1 MTMLRILAFAAG
13 AAIACACT
21 PARAQVVWHL
31 PSAYPA
37 NNFHNE
43 NLGLFAKDVAAAT
56 EGKLVITL
64 HPNASMFSA
73 TQIKSAVRIGQAQM
87 GEVLI
92 SLHDGEDPIY
102 GVDVIPF
109 LATSYE
115 DARKLWLAS
124 KAAIGR
130 RFTAQGLTPLFAV
143 PWPPQ
148 GIYVKKEISQIGDMK
163 GLSWRVYNSGT
174 QRIAQIV
181 GAYPVTIQAADLPQ
195 ALATGLINAFMT
207 SVATGYD
214 SKAWETMAYFYDTQA
229 WIPKNITFVNT
240 AAFEGLDQT
249 ARDAVLKASAVAEAR
264 GWAMSQERTKWYAD
278 QLTAKGMK
286 VLPPS
291 PALKSGLQRIGEQL
305 TNEWLLKAG
314 NDGRTSVAAYRRR

>member
-1 MTMLRILAFAAG
+1 MTMLRILALAAG
-13 AAIACACT
+13 AAIACACA

-37 NNFHNE
+37 DNFHNE

-56 EGKLVITL
+56 NGKLTITL
-64 HPNASMFSA
+64 HPGASMFSA
-73 TQIKSAVRIGQAQM
+73 TQIKSAVRVGQAQA

-109 LATSYE
+109 LASSYE
-115 DARKLWLAS
+115 DARRLWLAS
-124 KAAIGR
+124 KAAINK

-148 GIYVKKEISQIGDMK
+148 GIYTKKEISQISDMK

-229 WIPKNITFVNT
+229 WIPKNITFANT
-240 AAFEGLDQT
+240 AAFERLDKAT
-249 ARDAVLKASAVAEAR
+249 RDAVLKASAVAETR

-278 QLTAKGMK
+278 QLIAKGMK

>member
-1 MTMLRILAFAAG
+1 MLRILALAAG
-13 AAIACACT
+13 AAIACACA

-37 NNFHNE
+37 DNFHNE

-56 EGKLVITL
+56 EGKLTITL
-64 HPNASMFSA
+64 HPGASMFSA
-73 TQIKSAVRIGQAQM
+73 TQIKSAVRVGQAQA

-109 LATSYE
+109 LASSYE

-124 KAAIGR
+124 KAAINK

-148 GIYVKKEISQIGDMK
+148 GIYTKKEISQISDMK
-163 GLSWRVYNSGT
+163 GLSWRVYNTGT

-214 SKAWETMAYFYDTQA
+214 SKAWETMTYFYDTQA

-240 AAFEGLDQT
+240 AAFESLDKT
-249 ARDAVLKASAVAEAR
+249 TRDAVIKASAVAETR